1 MTFSVKFARKHLE
14 RLKPFLTESRM
25 ESARR
30 GQELLGEIL
39 SATCKKTLEFSSCVF
54 ENFESVWAIPKDEI
68 ENGIMLYL
76 HGGGYCCGDI
86 AYAKGVA
93 AMLASRFGIRVF
105 APAYRLAPSHPFPTP
120 VEDCLTAYEYLISH
134 GYEGKQIV
142 LCGESAGGGLLYA
155 LCALLRQRNIPL
167 PAGMVAISPWTD
179 LTASGQSYIAN
190 EKKDPSMT
198 KKRLD
203 FFASLYTEDRKN
215 PLASPLFS
223 ELRELPPSLILVGGD
238 EIMLDDSRMLHEK
251 LIRNGNQSHLR
262 IGEGLWHA
270 YILYNLKECAQ
281 DYAEIERFLKE
292 VLPRPRKLRWMR
304 LDNAAKIYP
313 AARSRT
319 WSNSFRVSATL
330 KEPVRTD
337 ILQSAL
343 DVTVRRFPSMA
354 VRLCRGMF
362 WYYLEELSEA
372 PALSDEKGH
381 PLEQMTGKDI
391 RKCAMKVIV
400 YRNRIAVELFHSIT
414 DGNGGLVFLKTLIA
428 EYLEQRYGI
437 TVPAEDGVLDR
448 MEMPKE
454 SELEDS
460 FLKYK
465 GNACISRKDT
475 DAFRLRGTKDPDG
488 FLTNTVFLLPV
499 DRIHREAKKYGVSI
513 TAFLT
518 AVLMQAMIEIQEK
531 KFPDFRKRKPVKV
544 LLPVNLR
551 KMFPSES
558 LRNFV
563 LYMTPEIHTD
573 RGEYSFEEICRIVA
587 FQMGIEITEKHMRAK
602 FTTNVNSEILP
613 IIKIM
618 PLFIKN
624 IVMKSVFM
632 AVGERKSTL
641 TFSNLGAVRVPEA
654 MKDYIERFDF
664 VLSPQATAPHNC
676 SAISFGNLLCFHF
689 IRNTTEPELEMQF
702 HKVLQRMGITAKVE
716 SNKESLFDSMGI

>member
-1 MTFSVKFARKHLE
+1 MTFSVKFARKQLE
-14 RLKPFLTESRM
+14 RLKPFVTESKI

-30 GQELLGEIL
+30 GQEIFGEFL
-39 SATCKKTLEFSSCVF
+39 SMTCKKTLEFSSCVF
-54 ENFESVWAIPKDEI
+54 EHFESVWAIPKDET

-105 APAYRLAPSHPFPTP
+105 APAYRLAPAHPFPTP
-120 VEDCLTAYEYLISH
+120 IEDSLTAYEYLLTH
-134 GYEGKQIV
+134 GYESSKIV

-155 LCALLRQRNIPL
+155 LCLMMKEKGLPL
-167 PAGMVAISPWTD
+167 PAGIVAISPWTD
-179 LTASGQSYIAN
+179 LTASGESYQTN
-190 EKKDPSMT
+190 EKNDPSMT

-203 FFASLYTEDRKN
+203 FFASMYTEDRKN
-215 PLASPLFS
+215 PLVSPLFADLH
-223 ELRELPPSLILVGGD
+223 EMPPSLILVGGD
-238 EIMLDDSRMLHEK
+238 EIMLDDARLLHEK
-251 LIRNGNQSHLR
+251 LLQSANESHL
-262 IGEGLWHA
+262 IVGKNLWHS

-281 DYAEIERFLKE
+281 DYAEIERFLKK

-330 KEPVRTD
+330 KEPIRTD

-381 PLEQMTGKDI
+381 PLAQMTRKDI
-391 RKCAMKVIV
+391 GKCAMKVIV

-414 DGNGGLVFLKTLIA
+414 DGNGGLVFLKTLVA
-428 EYLEQRYGI
+428 EYLEQRHGVAI
-437 TVPAEDGVLDR
+437 PAEKGVLDR
-448 MEMPKE
+448 METPKE
-454 SELEDS
+454 AELEDS
-460 FLKYK
+460 FIKYK
-465 GNACISRKDT
+465 GNASISRKDT
-475 DAFRLRGTKDPDG
+475 DAFRLKGTKDPDG
-488 FLTNTVFLLPV
+488 FMTNTCFLLSV
-499 DRIHREAKKYGVSI
+499 EQIHKEAKKYGVSI

-531 KFPDFRKRKPVKV
+531 KYPDVRKRKPVKV

-573 RGEYSFEEICRIVA
+573 RGEYSFDEICRIVA

-624 IVMKSVFM
+624 IVMKSVFL

-641 TFSNLGAVRVPEA
+641 TFSNLGAVSVPEA
-654 MKDYIERFDF
+654 MKEHIERFDF

-676 SAISFGNLLCFHF
+676 SAISFGDLLCFHF

-716 SNKESLFDSMGI
+716 SNKQSLFDSMDL

>member
-1 MTFSVKFARKHLE
+1 MPFSVKFARKQLE
-14 RLKPFLTESRM
+14 RLKPFVTESKI

-30 GQELLGEIL
+30 GQEIFGEIL
-39 SATCKKTLEFSSCVF
+39 SATCKKNLEFSSCIF
-54 ENFESVWAIPKDEI
+54 ENFESVWAIPKDET

-105 APAYRLAPSHPFPTP
+105 APAYRLAPKYPFPTP
-120 VEDCLTAYEYLISH
+120 AEDCLTAYEYLLSH
-134 GYEGKQIV
+134 GYESRQIV

-155 LCALLRQRNIPL
+155 LCLLMKEKNIPL
-167 PAGMVAISPWTD
+167 PAGLLAISPWSD
-179 LTASGQSYIAN
+179 LTASGESYQTN
-190 EKKDPSMT
+190 EKNDPSMT

-203 FFASLYTEDRKN
+203 FFASMYTEDRKN
-215 PLASPLFS
+215 PLVSPLFADLK
-223 ELRELPPSLILVGGD
+223 EMPPSLILVGGD
-238 EIMLDDSRMLHEK
+238 EIMLDDSRLLHEK
-251 LIRNGNQSHLR
+251 LLENGNQSRLLV
-262 IGEGLWHA
+262 GEGLWHA

-281 DYAEIERFLKE
+281 DYAEIEKFLKE

-330 KEPVRTD
+330 KEPIRTD

-381 PLEQMTGKDI
+381 PLEQMKRKDI
-391 RKCAMKVIV
+391 GKCAMKVIV
-400 YRNRIAVELFHSIT
+400 YKNRIAVELFHSIT
-414 DGNGGLVFLKTLIA
+414 DGNGGLVFLKTLVA
-428 EYLEQRYGI
+428 EYLEQRYGVNI
-437 TVPAEDGVLDR
+437 PAEKGILDR
-448 MEMPKE
+448 MEQPKE
-454 SELEDS
+454 SELEDC

-465 GNACISRKDT
+465 GNASISRKDT
-475 DAFRLRGTKDPDG
+475 DAFRLKGTKDPDR
-488 FLTNTVFLLPV
+488 FMTNTVFLLSV
-499 DRIHREAKKYGVSI
+499 KQIHAEAKKYGVSI

-518 AVLMQAMIEIQEK
+518 AVLMQAMIELQEK
-531 KFPDFRKRKPVKV
+531 KFPDIRKRKPVKV

-551 KMFPSES
+551 KMFPSDS

-624 IVMKSVFM
+624 IVMKSVFR

-641 TFSNLGAVRVPEA
+641 TFSNLGAVSVPEE
-654 MKDYIERFDF
+654 MKDFLERFDF
-664 VLSPQATAPHNC
+664 ILSPQATAPHNC
-676 SAISFGNLLCFHF
+676 SAISFGDLLCFHF
-689 IRNTTEPELEMQF
+689 IRNTIEPELEMQF
-702 HKVLQRMGITAKVE
+702 HKVLQTMGITAKVE
-716 SNKESLFDSMGI
+716 SNLQSLYDSMEL